1 MLWIDYAILIIIAIS
16 TLISLVR
23 GFVKEAVSLAI
34 WVAAFLIASQFYQDL
49 AVYFT
54 QIQDQMLRNAAAI
67 AALFVVTLILGAIV
81 NYILSKLVETTG
93 LSGTDRVLGLV
104 FGALRGVLIVSALL
118 FFMDSFTGLSDSQWW
133 KDSQLI
139 PHFGVFIQWFFEYL
153 ETSSSFIVPKP
164 V

>member
-1 MLWIDYAILIIIAIS
+1 MLWIDYAIIIIIAVS
-16 TLISLVR
+16 TLVSLVR

-34 WVAAFLIASQFYQDL
+34 WVAAFIIASQFYQDL
-49 AVYFT
+49 AVHFT
-54 QIQDQMLRNAAAI
+54 QIQDPLVRNAAAI
-67 AALFVVTLILGAIV
+67 AALFVATLVLGALL
-81 NYILSKLVETTG
+81 NYILSKLVQHTG

-104 FGALRGVLIVSALL
+104 FGALRGILIVSALL
-118 FFMDSFTGLSDSQWW
+118 FFIDSFTGLSDSQWW
-133 KDSQLI
+133 RDSLLI